1 MSINANYGGT
11 ANNNTSYIKKFN
23 SGIPLNLWTTTFR
36 GIDKSITPAS
46 SSTPNV
52 YIPGNLYVDGAIIN
66 PSDIYLKN
74 NVLDISEEI
83 SENIM
88 KLRPVQ
94 YVLNNDVLKNTHY
107 GFIAQELEEHLPEL
121 VFNIPNKNLIN
132 MKGIS
137 YLEMLPLL
145 VYKIQKMQNEIDIL
159 KQKLEQLDIN
169 I

>member
-11 ANNNTSYIKKFN
+11 SGNNTSYIRKFN
-23 SGIPLNLWTTTFR
+23 QGTPLNLWTTT
-36 GIDKSITPAS
+36 IHENDKSLTPAS
-46 SSTPNV
+46 STTPNV
-52 YIPGNLYVDGAIIN
+52 FIPGNLYVNGSIIN

-74 NVLDISEEI
+74 NVLDISDEM
-83 SENIM
+83 SDNIM

-94 YVLNNDVLKNTHY
+94 YVLNGDLLNKIHY

-132 MKGIS
+132 MKGIN
-137 YLEMLPLL
+137 YLEILPLL

-159 KQKLEQLDIN
+159 KTQLGKI
-169 I
+169 